1 MSISSASTMS
11 TSDNIKDN
19 AEKAKK
25 FLVEVKAALDSK
37 QNLADDI
44 TMSAIN
50 QGTDVVTMF
59 TVLKGFRGNALFYAS
74 LGTLGF
80 NVAARAILAGR
91 RIFFPPPGVVL
102 DSGLGAFAG
111 ALLMLIEPIAGSE
124 VIAASMGAVRTDRN
138 AWLVVTATVLFII

>member
-1 MSISSASTMS
+1 MGKEIDDAV
-11 TSDNIKDN
+11 
-19 AEKAKK
+19 KAKK

-59 TVLKGFRGNALFYAS
+59 TVLRGFRGNALFYAS
-74 LGTLGF
+74 LCTLGV
-80 NVAARAILAGR
+80 NVAARAILAVR
-91 RIFFPPPGVVL
+91 RIFFPPEGVEL
-102 DSGLGAFAG
+102 ASGLGAFAG

-124 VIAASMGAVRTDRN
+124 VIAGSMRPVRTDMHAMVGGVGVGGDDCIHRDQ
-138 AWLVVTATVLFII
+138 TS